1 MGRIKLFWRRVLLHN
16 NPMQENIPAP
26 ETVTAPPKAKPSY
39 TKLAMRNMVKKK
51 NLSIFHFF
59 LTFAGFMAVL
69 VGLSYLT
76 R

>member
-1 MGRIKLFWRRVLLHN
+1 M
-16 NPMQENIPAP
+16 PENIPA
-26 ETVTAPPKAKPSY
+26 TSDTGTAPPEEKPSY

-59 LTFAGFMAVL
+59 LTFAGFMAVM

>member
-1 MGRIKLFWRRVLLHN
+1 M
-16 NPMQENIPAP
+16 PENIPAP
-26 ETVTAPPKAKPSY
+26 DTVATSPEEKPSY

-51 NLSIFHFF
+51 NLSLFHFF
-59 LTFAGFMAVL
+59 LTFAGFMAVM